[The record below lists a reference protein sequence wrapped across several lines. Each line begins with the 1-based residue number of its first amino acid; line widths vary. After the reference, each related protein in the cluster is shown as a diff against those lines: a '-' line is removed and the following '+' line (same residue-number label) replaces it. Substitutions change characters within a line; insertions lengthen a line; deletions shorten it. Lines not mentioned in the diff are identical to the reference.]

1 MAEAKVEAKKE
12 GLVEYTVESGS
23 ILRIT
28 PKDVRNYLVNG
39 NAPVTDGEV
48 MMFLALCKENKLNP
62 FTREAYLIKYG
73 SNPANMVIAK
83 DVYMKRAKRNPNFKG
98 FKAGICVLDKDGNY
112 VEREGTIVLPEEK
125 LIGGWAEVYL
135 ANLNVPNK
143 VTASLVEN
151 SKGQSTWKT
160 MPALMIRKVA
170 LVQALREVLPEELG
184 GLYDVDELN
193 IDKDKLPTENVIIE
207 EVIKNGKEENNTTS
221 EEQCTDTANEI
232 VSE

>member
-1 MAEAKVEAKKE
+1 MSEA
-12 GLVEYTVESGS
+12 LVEYTVESGS
-23 ILRIT
+23 KLKISPR
-28 PKDVRNYLVNG
+28 DVRNYLVNG

-62 FTREAYLIKYG
+62 FTRECYLLKYG

-83 DVYMKRAKRNPNFKG
+83 DVYLKRAKRNPNYRG
-98 FKAGICVLDKDGNY
+98 HKAGVCVINKNGEY

-125 LIGGWAEVYL
+125 LIGGWAEVYMS
-135 ANLNVPNK
+135 NLSVPQK

-170 LVQALREVLPEELG
+170 LVQALREIMPEDLG
-184 GLYDVDELN
+184 GLYDIDELN
-193 IDKDKLPTENVIIE
+193 VDKTKLPTEDVVIE
-207 EVIKNGKEENNTTS
+207 EVNSNEQEQKQ
-221 EEQCTDTANEI
+221 EQCDGQVTITE
-232 VSE
+232 VVGS